1 MLTCLIF
8 VNILL
13 VSSRSP
19 HFYAAYLCLHMRRNL
34 LYAPYS
40 PPRRISPAQ
49 AVDQVG
55 EFEQVSYAEQ
65 RPLPAQGHLGIRCDN
80 IRPLRWNRANR
91 TFIYLEQQRHAVAV
105 IPVAY
110 AGQLPPAER
119 MEWMRHAYKTCGCD

>member
-1 MLTCLIF
+1 MLMGLVF
-8 VNILL
+8 ARLLL
-13 VSSRSP
+13 VYLRATRLC
-19 HFYAAYLCLHMRRNL
+19 AAYLCLHMRRNL

-65 RPLPAQGHLGIRCDN
+65 RPLPAQDDLGIRCDN